1 MVVRSSGRMDGYF
14 QHFQEKISR
23 RWIPHSALP
32 RIGAAP
38 RTGSS
43 PLFFQGLKN
52 NRQGPSGSV
61 RGIDNTHVFSSLN
74 WTDPDEP

>member
-1 MVVRSSGRMDGYF
+1 MDGYF

-43 PLFFQGLKN
+43 PFFSKVLKTTVRVRQGLSGVLIILMFFFPKLD
-52 NRQGPSGSV
+52 GP
-61 RGIDNTHVFSSLN
+61 
-74 WTDPDEP
+74 